1 MPVLYVE
8 TRLRK
13 ELEDLKEEQRMI
25 NNQRNNEIEER
36 RNSIMKALGRQ

>member
-1 MPVLYVE
+1 MYVE

-13 ELEDLKEEQRMI
+13 ELEDLKEEQRML
-25 NNQRNNEIEER
+25 NQRNNEIEER